1 MNELM
6 NFNKIFSKDVA
17 FDNVKSHKKAEIWAL
32 TLFEKP
38 RG

>member
-6 NFNKIFSKDVA
+6 NFNEIFSKDVT
-17 FDNVKSHKKAEIWAL
+17 FDNVKSHKKAEIWAV

-38 RG
+38 CG